1 MQRIGLTRSGAVR
14 LLSLVV
20 LAALLIGAAGMDP
33 ASAQSVRPPSDATTN
48 VVPGQP
54 GDPET
59 SRAPQQF
66 EKGPEAREA
75 FGQSEGATSTTD
87 FWSELRHGAEG
98 YTAVTGAG
106 GQAGLAIQST
116 GESWRQFRNTEL
128 ATYGWWGLAAIT
140 ALCLIYYL
148 IAGPIRIEGGRS
160 GKVIERFAFS
170 ERTGHWVLAISFII
184 LAVTGLNMLY
194 GRATLM
200 PLMGKEAFAA
210 LTLGGKWAHHIS
222 SAFFAVGLVWITL
235 QWIRY
240 NIPDWTDI
248 KWLAMGGG
256 FFSKGVHPPAKKF
269 NAGQKIIFWL
279 VVLGGVSVTLSGI
292 ALLLPFEFAMFAKTF
307 AAINSVLGTDLPTQ
321 LSAMEEMQLSQLWH
335 TIVALFLTAVI
346 IAHIYIGSI
355 GMEGGFEAMG
365 SGKVDLNWA
374 KEHHSLWVKEIEQ
387 GDIEEPKR
395 TPSGAQQQPAE

>member
-1 MQRIGLTRSGAVR
+1 MQRIVLNGYGAVR
-14 LLSLVV
+14 LLGLLVLSV
-20 LAALLIGAAGMDP
+20 LIHGAVTAQTVD
-33 ASAQSVRPPSDATTN
+33 AQSVRPPSDATKN
-48 VVPGQP
+48 AVPGTP

-66 EKGPEAREA
+66 EKSPEAREA
-75 FGQSEGATSTTD
+75 FGQSQGAISTSD
-87 FWSELRHGAEG
+87 FWSKLRHGESG
-98 YTAVTGAG
+98 YSAVNAPG

-116 GESWRQFRNTEL
+116 GENWRQFRNGGL

-160 GKVIERFAFS
+160 GKTIERFAFS
-170 ERTGHWVLAISFII
+170 ERTGHWLLAISFIA
-184 LAVTGLNMLY
+184 LALTGMNMLY
-194 GRATLM
+194 GRTVLM
-200 PLMGKEAFAA
+200 PVMGKDAFAA
-210 LTLGGKWAHHIS
+210 MTLGGKWAHHIS
-222 SAFFAVGLVWITL
+222 AALFMVGLVWITV

-240 NIPDWTDI
+240 NVPHWTDAV
-248 KWLAMGGG
+248 WLAKGGG

-279 VVLGGVSVTLSGI
+279 VLLGGISVSLSGI
-292 ALLLPFEFAMFAKTF
+292 ALWLPFEFAMFAKTF
-307 AAINSVLGTDLPTQ
+307 AAINSVIGTDLPTQ

-335 TIVALFLTAVI
+335 TIVALFLTVVI

-374 KEHHSLWVKEIEQ
+374 KEHHSLWVKELDQGQIEQ
-387 GDIEEPKR
+387 SRGA
-395 TPSGAQQQPAE
+395 PSGPQQQPAE